1 MVKHRIIF
9 ASTETCNKC
18 HQLEP
23 HLLKLMQNEFSDIE
37 YQKITDIEILEQ
49 FNVTTVPTILFY
61 RCESEWWRLEDIQPI
76 NTIKQVIQDFLNDN
90 WE

>member
-1 MVKHRIIF
+1 MIKYRVIF
-9 ASTETCNKC
+9 ATTEGCNKC

-23 HLLKLMQNEFSDIE
+23 HLLKLMQNEFRDIE
-37 YQKITDIEILEQ
+37 YQKVDELQILEQ
-49 FNVTTVPTILFY
+49 LNVTSVPTILLY

-76 NTIKQVIQDFLNDN
+76 QTIKKVIEDFLNDN